1 MSEASGKTA
10 APATVTEAAALRY
23 LDPARVRFSRTG
35 ARVDVVIDAA
45 APIENVALFRAF
57 PLSGPE
63 RYVSVRNEKNEE
75 MGVIVEP
82 AKLDPDS
89 RKIVEEEMHRR
100 YVVPVVRRLLWIRER
115 FEIVECKVETDRGVC
130 QFSARN
136 LRESVLHPHPG
147 RYILTDVDGNRY
159 DIPDIKA
166 LPLASQVQLLAHL

>member
-1 MSEASGKTA
+1 
-10 APATVTEAAALRY
+10 
-23 LDPARVRFSRTG
+23 
-35 ARVDVVIDAA
+35 
-45 APIENVALFRAF
+45 
-57 PLSGPE
+57 
-63 RYVSVRNEKNEE
+63 